1 MEGTKACAYVLWM
14 STLPTPK
21 MGYNFAFDRVLVQRA
36 TFAKSKVFPFESPV
50 LNAASEGNSIELL
63 LMYYS

>member
-14 STLPTPK
+14 SYPK
-21 MGYNFAFDRVLVQRA
+21 MGYNLAFDRVLVQRA

-50 LNAASEGNSIELL
+50 LNAKSIELL